1 MGLMIAGAIVVVG
14 VLFVVLAFGGWLNP
28 WFTLVGLILCVA
40 GALYGVDA
48 STIVRVKRIKGDFVF
63 LKGISPP
70 FLETLPEFPGQG

>member
-1 MGLMIAGAIVVVG
+1 MIAGAIVVVG

-40 GALYGVDA
+40 GTLYGVDA